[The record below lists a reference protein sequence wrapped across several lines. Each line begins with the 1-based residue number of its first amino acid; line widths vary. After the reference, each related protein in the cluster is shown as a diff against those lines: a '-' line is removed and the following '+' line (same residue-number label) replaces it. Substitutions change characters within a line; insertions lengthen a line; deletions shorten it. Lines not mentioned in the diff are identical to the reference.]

1 MLREIYQKAESGKQH
16 TAHSRNRTTIHT
28 SSPANCKPRTCF
40 LFTGWGQ
47 YKSSLPAASP
57 VTSPTT
63 TKYLH
68 PSFAG
73 DEQRPAHDS
82 ETSHLSRTN
91 SSNNRNQSPIVDK
104 RKIVIED
111 ENRSELVGH
120 VLTEQPVID
129 GNNNTSDIQTEA
141 TDLNNLTNL
150 NGSFNNSKEST
161 KRRSSSRSFGRTKSA
176 VKKQLSRLLSD
187 KESGDLAN
195 RPLANLEHTGHRTSI
210 LVSLRAASILLPLY
224 GLHYLV
230 FVYRI
235 ETSVC
240 WLSELYHYC
249 SITLDGLQGMLVS
262 ILFCFATNEVIDS
275 NDFKQNNFTRD
286 FQTIDVSF
294 KVKFV

>member
-1 MLREIYQKAESGKQH
+1 MLREIYQKAESGKKQH
-16 TAHSRNRTTIHT
+16 TPHSRNRTTIHT
-28 SSPANCKPRTCF
+28 SSPTNCKPRTCF
-40 LFTGWGQ
+40 LFTGWSH
-47 YKSSLPAASP
+47 YKGSLPVASP

-73 DEQRPAHDS
+73 DEQRPASDS
-82 ETSHLSRTN
+82 ETSNLGRTN
-91 SSNNRNQSPIVDK
+91 GSNRNQSPTEDK
-104 RKIVIED
+104 RKIVIEAED
-111 ENRSELVGH
+111 RGELVGH
-120 VLTEQPVID
+120 VLTEQRVID
-129 GNNNTSDIQTEA
+129 GNNNTSEIRTEA
-141 TDLNNLTNL
+141 TDLNNLASL
-150 NGSFNNSKEST
+150 NGSFNNSKESV

-176 VKKQLSRLLSD
+176 VKKQLSRLMSD
-187 KESGDLAN
+187 NKESGDLTN
-195 RPLANLEHTGHRTSI
+195 RSLANLEHTSHRTSI

-262 ILFCFATNEVIDS
+262 ILFCFATNEVNSDDPFHS
-275 NDFKQNNFTRD
+275 RPRSKRMYHL
-286 FQTIDVSF
+286 
-294 KVKFV
+294 K